1 MPHQELSPL
10 FRALLLADRDIRYRL
25 QHVNQNYTLLHA
37 GADRL
42 GDTPAMAQQHG
53 THP

>member
-1 MPHQELSPL
+1 M
-10 FRALLLADRDIRYRL
+10 FAALLLDGPDVRYRL

-37 GADRL
+37 WANRL
-42 GDTPAMAQQHG
+42 GGTPAMAQQHG